1 MRQQLSFS
9 FSFLSFFLLLDKN
22 VGVFVRL
29 DTLDLG
35 ANAKIEKNWPKDFDA
50 PLFLFVLLAEATM
63 KGAFLVVFLG
73 VLGSIHCDEGPYK
86 FNALPGLATPT
97 SFAQY
102 TGQIVVNETYGTELF
117 YWFFESQA
125 DPANDPLVL
134 WMTGGPGCSRFFFL
148 NLSFHFVRKIKK

>member
-1 MRQQLSFS
+1 MVSWNFAL
-9 FSFLSFFLLLDKN
+9 
-22 VGVFVRL
+22 
-29 DTLDLG
+29 
-35 ANAKIEKNWPKDFDA
+35 
-50 PLFLFVLLAEATM
+50 VL
-63 KGAFLVVFLG
+63 FLG

-86 FNALPGLATPT
+86 FNTLPGLATPT

-134 WMTGGPGCSRFFFL
+134 WMTGGPGCSRFFYS
-148 NLSFHFVRKIKK
+148 LSFHLRSELLRYPVNIFFFL